1 MKMNK
6 QIYIIIFFLIFICCK
21 SNQKKE
27 VINEFMVVDSI
38 QNSKKESIDSETFIK
53 IDSTNKVKNN
63 LLIHGELTQSELD
76 KYYPKILDT
85 IKDIRIIGSE
95 KIDLNPG
102 NGILVSL
109 LHNTGTFDQMI
120 ICTHNNN
127 FDLIDQ
133 LYIGKATD
141 FDNGKSHTIEYTI
154 YNNEIIFNQVDWG
167 YVTKNNEEEIDTVK
181 YEKLNISINKSGE
194 IKYKKTILKNGHK

>member
-1 MKMNK
+1 MNK
-6 QIYIIIFFLIFICCK
+6 QIYIVIFSLIFIGCN
-21 SNQKKE
+21 SNKK
-27 VINEFMVVDSI
+27 NEIDNELIVVDSV
-38 QNSKKESIDSETFIK
+38 QNPKNESIDNEIFTKVDSIIK
-53 IDSTNKVKNN
+53 EQNN
-63 LLIHGELTQSELD
+63 LPIHGELNRAELT

-85 IKDIRIIGSE
+85 IKDLRIIGSE

-127 FDLIDQ
+127 FDLIDH

-141 FDNGKSHTIEYTI
+141 FDNGTSHTIDYSI
-154 YNNEIIFNQVDWG
+154 NNNEIIFNQVDWG

-181 YEKLNISINKSGE
+181 YEKLNISINKNGR
-194 IKYKKTILKNGHK
+194 IKYKKTMPNNGYK